1 MNFFEKYIK
10 LRSITK
16 MWGQKWG
23 LKKITT
29 KNNFT
34 DWLTKIK
41 MSGKISPEF
50 QWTDD
55 DLVIELNNYRIVH

>member
-1 MNFFEKYIK
+1 
-10 LRSITK
+10 

-41 MSGKISPEF
+41 ISGKISPEF

-55 DLVIELNNYRIVH
+55 VPVIQLNNYRIVH